1 MKKTLKFMKEHKQF
15 TFFGILAVLIILAAV
30 FAPVLTGGVDPLKG
44 SLTEALEAPSKE
56 HIFGTD
62 KMGRDIYARVI
73 YGARASLTSTFGV
86 VILIFLVGSVVGV
99 IAGYFGGKIDAILMR
114 IADMMLAFPG
124 LVLALAVAG
133 IMGASIRNAIIAIV
147 AVNWTK
153 YARLA
158 RSLVMKIRDRDY
170 VAAAV
175 VTGSKTPYMLLRY
188 MLPNALPTLIITAA
202 TDVGGMMLEIAA
214 LSFLGFGAK
223 PPTPEWGYML
233 NEGRACMQSAPWM
246 MLYPGLAIFL
256 VVVVFNM
263 LGDSIRDILD
273 PRDEEGGRKML
284 KIDNI
289 TIAYKDVPT
298 VVDFSLD
305 MAGGQIVSLVGESGS
320 GKTTVIRAVL
330 GLLAGGGKVTRGDI
344 LFNGKSLLKNT
355 QEQWRNL
362 RGSEISMIFQDSGAM
377 MNPTRKIGAV
387 FTEYLQTHEKISKKD
402 AWAKGEEMLE
412 KMRLPSPDNIM
423 RSYPFQLS
431 GGMRQRVG
439 IAMGMTYQPKLLL
452 ADEPTSA
459 LDVTTQAQIVRQ
471 MMELRDDYGTGII
484 VVTHNLGVA
493 AYMSD
498 YIVVMK
504 DGHIEDQ
511 GDRDHILHHS
521 ENDYTR
527 RLLSAV
533 PSMGGE
539 SYV

>member
-1 MKKTLKFMKEHKQF
+1 
-15 TFFGILAVLIILAAV
+15 
-30 FAPVLTGGVDPLKG
+30 
-44 SLTEALEAPSKE
+44 
-56 HIFGTD
+56 
-62 KMGRDIYARVI
+62 
-73 YGARASLTSTFGV
+73 
-86 VILIFLVGSVVGV
+86 
-99 IAGYFGGKIDAILMR
+99 
-114 IADMMLAFPG
+114 
-124 LVLALAVAG
+124 
-133 IMGASIRNAIIAIV
+133 
-147 AVNWTK
+147 
-153 YARLA
+153 
-158 RSLVMKIRDRDY
+158 
-170 VAAAV
+170 
-175 VTGSKTPYMLLRY
+175 
-188 MLPNALPTLIITAA
+188 
-202 TDVGGMMLEIAA
+202 
-214 LSFLGFGAK
+214 
-223 PPTPEWGYML
+223 
-233 NEGRACMQSAPWM
+233 
-246 MLYPGLAIFL
+246 
-256 VVVVFNM
+256 
-263 LGDSIRDILD
+263 
-273 PRDEEGGRKML
+273 ML

-289 TIAYKDVPT
+289 TISYKDVPT

-305 MAGGQIVSLVGESGS
+305 MAPGQIVSLVGESGS

-362 RGSEISMIFQDSGAM
+362 RGSEISMIFQDRGAM
-377 MNPTRKIGAV
+377 MNPTRSIGAV
-387 FTEYLQTHEKISKKD
+387 FTEYLPTHEKISIMA